1 MFKKLVKTAAVA
13 ATGYAIYK
21 VVEANTQ
28 DDLDIRDIN
37 AEEIIEL
44 LNERGIKILLGNEQ
58 RVVHFISDDKEIA
71 IKSKVNEL
79 GEVVLIEFF
88 QSDSDSPTFD
98 IVYSTPGYPVDDKAV
113 TRFVRLLGS
122 IGVSQRRFIKLIVE
136 IIERPQLADLSI

>member
-21 VVEANTQ
+21 VVEASTK

-44 LNERGIKILLGNEQ
+44 FNDRGIKILLGNEQ
-58 RVVHFISDDKEIA
+58 RVVHFISDDKDIA
-71 IKSKVNEL
+71 IKAKVNEHM
-79 GEVVLIEFF
+79 EVVLVEFF
-88 QSDSDSPTFD
+88 QSDSESPTFD

-113 TRFVRLLGS
+113 GHFTRLLGN
-122 IGVSQRRFIKLIVE
+122 IGISQRRFNKLVVE
-136 IIERPQLADLSI
+136 VIDRPQLADLSI

>member
-21 VVEANTQ
+21 VVEASTK

-44 LNERGIKILLGNEQ
+44 FNDRGIKILLGNEQ
-58 RVVHFISDDKEIA
+58 RVVHFISDDKDIA
-71 IKSKVNEL
+71 IKAKVNEHM
-79 GEVVLIEFF
+79 EVVLVEFF
-88 QSDSDSPTFD
+88 QSDSESPTFD

-113 TRFVRLLGS
+113 GRFTRLLGN
-122 IGVSQRRFIKLIVE
+122 IGISQRRFNKLVVE
-136 IIERPQLADLSI
+136 VIDRPQLADLSI